1 MSKITIAIDGY
12 SSTGKST
19 IARQLAQTLGY
30 IYVDSGAMY
39 RAVTLYALRAEL
51 IQNDVLDKE
60 KLIESLPT
68 IFLQFTFN
76 PKKGYAEV
84 YLNNKNVEADIR
96 NLEVSKYVSR
106 VAEIPEVRRKLVAI
120 QQEMGKNKGV
130 VMDGRDIGTV
140 VFPEADLKLFLNA
153 APDKR
158 ATRRY
163 KELLERG
170 DEVTFEEV
178 LQNVE
183 FRDHIDSTRDVSP
196 LKQAEDAI
204 VIDNTDMGL
213 KEQFERVLN
222 IANRV
227 INQKKKDA

>member
-1 MSKITIAIDGY
+1 
-12 SSTGKST
+12 
-19 IARQLAQTLGY
+19 
-30 IYVDSGAMY
+30 
-39 RAVTLYALRAEL
+39 
-51 IQNDVLDKE
+51 
-60 KLIESLPT
+60 
-68 IFLQFTFN
+68 
-76 PKKGYAEV
+76 
-84 YLNNKNVEADIR
+84 
-96 NLEVSKYVSR
+96 
-106 VAEIPEVRRKLVAI
+106 
-120 QQEMGKNKGV
+120 
-130 VMDGRDIGTV
+130 V
-140 VFPEADLKLFLNA
+140 VFPEADLKLFLTA

-183 FRDHIDSTRDVSP
+183 FRDHIDSTRAVSP
-196 LKQAEDAI
+196 LKKAEGAI